1 MDEKQDID
9 TQPHAPTKS
18 ELIRDAL
25 VFQFKLLV
33 DGIRDFIL
41 IPVSFGAA
49 IISLLKPG
57 NRAGTEFYDV
67 VAFGRTTEK
76 KINLFSVA
84 DKVGVDPVAE
94 EIPDLDTLVGEFE
107 AFVKKEYAGDRFA
120 AARER
125 LSKLRESVGDQKLDT
140 DSTDNDPD
148 KNIQQQG

>member
-1 MDEKQDID
+1 MEEQQAAD
-9 TQPHAPTKS
+9 TQPHAPTKP
-18 ELIRDAL
+18 ELIRDAV

-33 DGIRDFIL
+33 DGIRDFVL

-49 IISLLKPG
+49 IISLLRPG
-57 NRAGTEFYDV
+57 ARAGTEFYDV

-84 DKVGVDPVAE
+84 DKIGADPVAE

-125 LSKLRESVGDQKLDT
+125 LNKLRESIGDQT
-140 DSTDNDPD
+140 PQADSAKDDPE
-148 KNIQQQG
+148 KNVQQRG